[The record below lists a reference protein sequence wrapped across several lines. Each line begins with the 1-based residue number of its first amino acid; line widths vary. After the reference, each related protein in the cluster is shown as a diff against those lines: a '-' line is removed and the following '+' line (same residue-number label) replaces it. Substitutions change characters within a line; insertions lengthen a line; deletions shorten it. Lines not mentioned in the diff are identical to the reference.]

1 MRGLPEALMVRV
13 ISQFHHVVALLIAEH
28 LECVFKREGSG
39 SAKAGA
45 DDFEC
50 HVVSLRCVRSNSFV
64 WVELHHKK
72 RERSINRDAEAAYAA
87 QNQWGSKIGTLFCGL
102 RGIEWRPL
110 VLPRLIIISWAFRT
124 NIA

>member
-1 MRGLPEALMVRV
+1 MIRV

-50 HVVSLRCVRSNSFV
+50 HVVSLRCVRSNSLLGLNYITKSV
-64 WVELHHKK
+64 SAQSTEMLK
-72 RERSINRDAEAAYAA
+72 RRMPPRINGV
-87 QNQWGSKIGTLFCGL
+87 QK
-102 RGIEWRPL
+102 
-110 VLPRLIIISWAFRT
+110 
-124 NIA
+124 